1 MYDKPFKTFDE
12 LLDVLSQRHNLKI
25 QDSEIA
31 KGIITFIPYYDLV
44 NGYKEILMDGEKFS
58 DGIDAMTLFLFHVFD
73 HDFQNALFAPSVSI
87 ENYFK
92 NILAYVLAESFG
104 VSIDEYLSYSHYLT
118 RRRLGVNSEVRRD
131 KVIPKLKDIA
141 LHTPDNPTK
150 FYRHHHNHIPPWI
163 LLKNVSFSQS
173 VDLLRLLKRPE
184 KSKVLD
190 FMIPIHDSPV
200 NRYPILLYTLTIVRR
215 CRNTIAHNLKFTSF
229 DCSRY
234 INNLS
239 KGCLR
244 QLISPYLLSDE
255 ELNSYKYL
263 NGIYGYIVLSLS
275 LIPDKITKM
284 LVVHRLLSTFLLKN
298 DGILFSPAETEIRSK
313 YFEGLNIPSDIRER
327 LLSFVNDLCK
337 SIN

>member
-12 LLDVLSQRHNLKI
+12 LLDVLFQRHNLNI
-25 QDSEIA
+25 PDSEIA

-58 DGIDAMTLFLFHVFD
+58 DGTDAMTLFLFHVFD

-104 VSIDEYLSYSHYLT
+104 VSTDEYLRYSHYLPK
-118 RRRLGVNSEVRRD
+118 RRLGNAEVRRD
-131 KVIPKLKDIA
+131 RIIPKLKDIA
-141 LHTPDNPTK
+141 FHTPDNPTK
-150 FYRHHHNHIPPWI
+150 FYRNHHNHIPPWI

-173 VDLLRLLKRPE
+173 IDLLRLLKRTE
-184 KSKVLD
+184 KNKILE
-190 FMIPIHDSPV
+190 FMIPIHESPV
-200 NRYPILLYTLTIVRR
+200 DCYPVLLYTLTIVRR

-234 INNLS
+234 MNNLS
-239 KGCLR
+239 KKSLR
-244 QLISPYLLSDE
+244 KFISPLLLSDE
-255 ELNSYKYL
+255 ELDTYKFL
-263 NGIYGYIVLSLS
+263 GGIYGYIILSLS

-284 LVVHRLLSTFLLKN
+284 LIVHRLLSTFLLKN
-298 DGILFSPAETEIRSK
+298 DGILFSPVEVKIRSK

-327 LLSFVNDLCK
+327 LLAFVNNLCK